1 MAVPTT
7 RIVIL
12 LYGMNRPE
20 KNARLAD
27 HLWSN
32 RSAAKKNAPTKNAP
46 ARRKNR
52 QQNSLRNETP
62 PAKAG
67 ILKFEA
73 DKQLPLFPD

>member
-1 MAVPTT
+1 M
-7 RIVIL
+7 
-12 LYGMNRPE
+12 
-20 KNARLAD
+20 
-27 HLWSN
+27 H
-32 RSAAKKNAPTKNAP
+32 
-46 ARRKNR
+46 RREEKNR